1 MNLEALRAQFR
12 ADADDQVANPYLFS
26 DAQITDWLNEAV
38 EEACIRASLLQ
49 EDEDAAVCLVA
60 VTAGTASYALHT
72 SVIDVTVASFTPVDG
87 DRIDLELTDRI
98 ELDRLMPGWRTS
110 TDDPVY
116 LVQDDTKVRIV
127 PTPQVAGVLAIEC
140 VRLPMEPMTSE
151 SDEPEIAQIHHRQL
165 VNWALF
171 RAFSKPDSETI
182 DPTRAE
188 KGESAFVGYFGI
200 RPDAEI
206 RKTYRAN
213 RAHHNH
219 PIW

>member
-1 MNLEALRAQFR
+1 MDLAALRAQFR

-26 DAQITDWLNEAV
+26 DAQIASWLNEAV

-49 EDEDAAVCLVA
+49 EDEDAAVCTVA
-60 VTAGTASYALHT
+60 VTPGTASYPLHA
-72 SVIDVTVASFTPVDG
+72 SVIDVTVASFTPTGG

-110 TDDPVY
+110 TDDPAY
-116 LVQDDTKVRIV
+116 LVQDDTKARIV
-127 PTPQVAGVLAIEC
+127 PTPQAAGVLSIEC
-140 VRLPMEPMTSE
+140 VRLPLEPMSGD

-182 DPTRAE
+182 DPTRAA
-188 KGESAFVGYFGI
+188 KGESAFVTYFGI

-213 RAHHNH
+213 RAHHNQA
-219 PIW
+219 IW